1 MSRKLFSI
9 CSKPPLLSLP
19 SVPIGLRL
27 SAVSS
32 TLVRLHCFVL
42 HCFAVSLHDLY
53 GLLLRWPLSELLCLL
68 PLSTQLLG
76 DVPVLPS
83 IQRLQLVVQ
92 TRMTTV
98 WRDPSLLAP
107 DDSGGRLSPS
117 VSSVIFQTFSTSTI
131 ICKVNQSPASRQLS
145 VQLPDL
151 SRVGL
156 HRCQG
161 AYIKHNAG
169 CTENIP

>member
-9 CSKPPLLSLP
+9 CKPPLLSLP

-32 TLVRLHCFVL
+32 TLVRLCVVL
-42 HCFAVSLHDLY
+42 HCFVVSLHDLY

-145 VQLPDL
+145 VQLLDL
-151 SRVGL
+151 SHVGL

-169 CTENIP
+169 CTENTP